1 MAAVLL
7 SAASWSP
14 SGLGSPRPRAA
25 GRSASLRSRGV
36 PDRPPPPLHPLPPS
50 TQDTSPRHLSCGRR
64 TLRPLAAAGHVEEMV
79 SDQYLLHS
87 WPPRQLDL

>member
-14 SGLGSPRPRAA
+14 PGLGSPRPRAA
-25 GRSASLRSRGV
+25 GCSASLRSRGA
-36 PDRPPPPLHPLPPS
+36 PDRHPHQLPPS

-64 TLRPLAAAGHVEEMV
+64 TLRPLAAAGRVEEMV
-79 SDQYLLHS
+79 SDRYFLHS